1 MNGFKRLLVV
11 EGFYMRVTVRK
22 DGKTTNSEE
31 TRFLPPEA

>member
-1 MNGFKRLLVV
+1 
-11 EGFYMRVTVRK
+11 MRVTVRK